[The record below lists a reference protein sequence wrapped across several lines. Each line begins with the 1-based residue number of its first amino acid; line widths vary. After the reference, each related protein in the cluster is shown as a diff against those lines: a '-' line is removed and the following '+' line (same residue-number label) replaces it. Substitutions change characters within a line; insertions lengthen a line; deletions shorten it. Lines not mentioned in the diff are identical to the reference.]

1 MPPLRMPHHA
11 TLCSSCL
18 NCQSNFRLKVFLL
31 FLTPT
36 AVSFFFYSFFCFSHA
51 SVLPDFLNWLF
62 TLPPLHMP
70 PHATLCSSSR
80 VPAVVFQ
87 QTCSSSFVFHQSCF
101 SIRFQQSCSSS
112 RVPAVV
118 FQQSCSSS
126 RVPAV
131 CFSISCSSSRV
142 SASTSSSS
150 VIQQLC
156 FSIHVPAV
164 VFQHLRLSS
173 RVPAVVFQHLR
184 FIICDSAVVFQDSC
198 SSSRVPASVIQPTS
212 VFALVLQHLC
222 SCFSNCVPASA
233 IVFQLLCSNTC
244 ACSITNRLSSM
255 TTLTICVSF
264 CVPTLFQHCV
274 SASVFAF
281 VLQRLCFSFCVPA
294 SVLHTQS
301 IAINDN
307 LDHLRH
313 LCCSHISNK

>member
-11 TLCSSCL
+11 MLCSSCL

-36 AVSFFFYSFFCFSHA
+36 AVSFFVYSFFCFSHA

-87 QTCSSSFVFHQSCF
+87 Q
-101 SIRFQQSCSSS
+101 SCSSIRVPAV

-131 CFSISCSSSRV
+131 VFQHSCSSSRV
-142 SASTSSSS
+142 
-150 VIQQLC
+150 
-156 FSIHVPAV
+156 P
-164 VFQHLRLSS
+164 VFQQSCSSS

-184 FIICDSAVVFQDSC
+184 LSICDSALVFQHLRFSICDS
-198 SSSRVPASVIQPTS
+198 AF
-212 VFALVLQHLC
+212 VFQHLR
-222 SCFSNCVPASA
+222 FSICDSA
-233 IVFQLLCSNTC
+233 FVF
-244 ACSITNRLSSM
+244 
-255 TTLTICVSF
+255 
-264 CVPTLFQHCV
+264 CV
-274 SASVFAF
+274 SATVCQH
-281 VLQRLCFSFCVPA
+281 LRLCFSFY
-294 SVLHTQS
+294 VLTLVR
-301 IAINDN
+301 AP
-307 LDHLRH
+307 
-313 LCCSHISNK
+313 

>member
-36 AVSFFFYSFFCFSHA
+36 AVSFFVYSFFCFSHA

-87 QTCSSSFVFHQSCF
+87 QSCSSSRVPAVV
-101 SIRFQQSCSSS
+101 FQQSCSSS

-131 CFSISCSSSRV
+131 VFQQSCSSSR
-142 SASTSSSS
+142 SSSCS
-150 VIQQLC
+150 
-156 FSIHVPAV
+156 AV
-164 VFQHLRLSS
+164 VFQQSCSS
-173 RVPAVVFQHLR
+173 MCSSIRVPAVVFQHR
-184 FIICDSAVVFQDSC
+184 VPAFVF
-198 SSSRVPASVIQPTS
+198 SSRVPASV
-212 VFALVLQHLC
+212 
-222 SCFSNCVPASA
+222 PAS
-233 IVFQLLCSNTC
+233 CS
-244 ACSITNRLSSM
+244 SI
-255 TTLTICVSF
+255 
-264 CVPTLFQHCV
+264 CV
-274 SASVFAF
+274 SASTFQCDSAF
-281 VLQRLCFSFCVPA
+281 VFQ
-294 SVLHTQS
+294 
-301 IAINDN
+301 
-307 LDHLRH
+307 HLRVQH
-313 LCCSHISNK
+313 L

>member
-11 TLCSSCL
+11 MLCSSCL

-36 AVSFFFYSFFCFSHA
+36 AVSFFVYSFFCFSHA

-87 QTCSSSFVFHQSCF
+87 Q
-101 SIRFQQSCSSS
+101 SCSSS

-126 RVPAV
+126 RVPA
-131 CFSISCSSSRV
+131 
-142 SASTSSSS
+142 S
-150 VIQQLC
+150 VIQQSCFSIYVSASVIQHLC
-156 FSIHVPAV
+156 FSIYV
-164 VFQHLRLSS
+164 S
-173 RVPAVVFQHLR
+173 
-184 FIICDSAVVFQDSC
+184 
-198 SSSRVPASVIQPTS
+198 ASVIQHLCFSIYVS
-212 VFALVLQHLC
+212 VSVIQHLC
-222 SCFSNCVPASA
+222 LRFSNCVSASA

-255 TTLTICVSF
+255 TTSTICVSF
-264 CVPTLFQHCV
+264 CVPALF
-274 SASVFAF
+274 S
-281 VLQRLCFSFCVPA
+281 
-294 SVLHTQS
+294 
-301 IAINDN
+301 
-307 LDHLRH
+307 H
-313 LCCSHISNK
+313 LCCSVFQHLCSHLFFINNRLPSMTTLIICIISAVAIFPTISPFGIDGNMYGYMSFISPPLTSRAKG